1 HRCSSRG
8 PDLHLEDVAY
18 PRASSAQARR
28 LTVAAQPGRL
38 GTRNRG
44 GAHMTE
50 HPSDDQLERLLRALP
65 VPELSLDFLTNAH
78 RRYMRAMAAR
88 ARREALSG
96 LMAALLSLALLGGAA
111 TALAEPG
118 ALVGW
123 PAERTA
129 AMTRRPPGGAV
140 VLSLVPLTAWAVAA

>member
-1 HRCSSRG
+1 
-8 PDLHLEDVAY
+8 
-18 PRASSAQARR
+18 
-28 LTVAAQPGRL
+28 
-38 GTRNRG
+38 
-44 GAHMTE
+44 MTE

-123 PAERTA
+123 LAEMTA
-129 AMTRRPPGGAV
+129 DMTRWTTGAAV
-140 VLSLVPLTAWAVAA
+140 VLSLVPLTAWAVAAAGSLGSLLSLALFVRARPAEAK